1 MVKPIV
7 NQYSP
12 DDVSPPG
19 ETLQE
24 TLDTIGM
31 PQAELARRMGKTP
44 KNINE
49 MIKGKAPICPATA
62 LELERVL
69 SIPAGFWG
77 NRERDYREAL
87 ARQKEQE
94 RLKSRI
100 AWLDVI
106 PVNEMAKKGWIPSC
120 RDKVQKLQEV
130 LNFFGVVDPQQWED
144 LWNTGALAAFRKS
157 PAFHGKPG
165 AVAAW
170 LRKGELD
177 AQQLQCKVYDE
188 SCFRR
193 ALTAIRSLTAD
204 PPEKFCPEIVRRC
217 ADAGVAVVFVPQLP
231 GTSASGA
238 TRWLTPRKALIQLS
252 LRYKTNDHLW
262 FTFFHESGHIAL
274 HGKRDVFL
282 QGTETR
288 EEDKEKDADI
298 FAMEFLIPPR
308 EYEQLISLGSLSKAK
323 VRQFAS
329 RIGVAP
335 GIVVG
340 RLQHDRVIPFQRF
353 NDLKRP
359 LEWSTE

>member
-49 MIKGKAPICPATA
+49 IIKGKAPICPATA

-69 SIPAGFWG
+69 GITAGFWG

-94 RLKSRI
+94 RLQSLVT
-100 AWLDVI
+100 WLETI
-106 PVNEMAKKGWIPSC
+106 PVSAMAKKGWIPSC

-157 PAFHGKPG
+157 PAFRSKPG

-177 AQQLQCKVYDE
+177 AQRLQCGEYDE
-188 SCFRR
+188 SRFRG
-193 ALTAIRSLTAD
+193 ALKTLRSLTAD
-204 PPEKFCPEIVRRC
+204 PPEEFCPEIVRHC

-231 GTSASGA
+231 GTRASGA

-252 LRYKTNDHLW
+252 LRYKTTDHLW
-262 FTFFHESGHIAL
+262 FTFFHEAGHIL
-274 HGKRDVFL
+274 RHGKRDVFL
-282 QGTETR
+282 DELTGQEGDK
-288 EEDKEKDADI
+288 EEDANT
-298 FAMEFLIPPR
+298 FAGDFLIPPR
-308 EYEQLISLGSLSKAK
+308 EYEQLISSGSLTKDK

-340 RLQHDRVIPFQRF
+340 RLQHEKQIPYSHL
-353 NDLKRP
+353 NNLKLP
-359 LEWSTE
+359 LKWSTE